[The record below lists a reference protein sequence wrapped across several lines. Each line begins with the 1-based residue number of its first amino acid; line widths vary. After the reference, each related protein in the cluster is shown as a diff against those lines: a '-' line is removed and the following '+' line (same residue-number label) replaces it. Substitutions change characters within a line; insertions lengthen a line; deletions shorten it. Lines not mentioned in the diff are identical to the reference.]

1 VDALRAPDWGRAAR
15 LTGRFLKRAGEL
27 LGAVAVVAVGAG
39 AGVVG
44 ALQLRQSDAALLQL
58 AKDVHAAAPSASD
71 ERDMMLGVFCVGVFF
86 LIVGLHML
94 REWFRPRAREGES

>member
-1 VDALRAPDWGRAAR
+1 MVDALRVPDWGRAAR

-27 LGAVAVVAVGAG
+27 LGAVAVLVVGAG
-39 AGVVG
+39 IGIGV

-71 ERDMMLGVFCVGVFF
+71 ERDMLLGVLGVGVFI
-86 LIVGLHML
+86 LILGLHML
-94 REWFRPRAREGES
+94 REWFRPRAAE